1 MANLKVLKELKQ
13 KICDLEQEIIKLKL
27 ELAAAKKQ

>member
-1 MANLKVLKELKQ
+1 MVNLKILSELKQ

-27 ELAAAKKQ
+27 ELAAKK